1 MSSPNCEA
9 LNNQAS
15 YKRDEFSDSES
26 DTVPVRESNTNTD
39 DFYSLDDVHYFLG
52 ATFQKVSDYFS
63 DTSLLNLCIY

>member
-26 DTVPVRESNTNTD
+26 DTESARESNRNTD
-39 DFYSLDDVHYFLG
+39 DFYSLDDVNYFRD

-63 DTSLLNLCIY
+63 DTNLLNLCIY